1 MISMS
6 ETKISLKS
14 VSNTDH
20 TFCASCLCVQSYKS
34 EVRSSMPGIK
44 HYEFQSTLIALI
56 SFVSQPLLTTDGL
69 YDSLPVVIEHLH
81 APVDGGLESST
92 HCN

>member
-14 VSNTDH
+14 VRNTDH

-34 EVRSSMPGIK
+34 EVRSSLSCAGIK
-44 HYEFQSTLIALI
+44 HDEFQSTLIALI
-56 SFVSQPLLTTDGL
+56 SFVSQPLLTTDSL
-69 YDSLPVVIEHLH
+69 YDSL
-81 APVDGGLESST
+81 VDGGLESST
-92 HCN
+92 HCNQGNVQ